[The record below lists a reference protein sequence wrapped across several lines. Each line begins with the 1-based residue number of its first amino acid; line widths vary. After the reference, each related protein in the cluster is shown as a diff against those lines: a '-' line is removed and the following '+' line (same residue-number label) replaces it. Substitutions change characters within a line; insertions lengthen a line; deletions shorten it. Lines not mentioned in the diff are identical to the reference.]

1 MRAPKRILEDMAPNN
16 EIEDY
21 RNEILEAG
29 RNLASLIRPAF
40 PDANIVGTGLAR
52 VLEVVE
58 RYGLGGKWV
67 TAHIKY
73 TGEYMTTE
81 QIRDVSII
89 AFSVFRQCIALF
101 LTIIFLSDYSAG
113 RYRLRGEI
121 ARVFRDESGR
131 LEERE
136 FPRLGAPIGTRFG
149 AFL

>member
-101 LTIIFLSDYSAG
+101 LTIIFSSDYSAG

-121 ARVFRDESGR
+121 ARVFRGESER
-131 LEERE
+131 LEGSE
-136 FPRLGAPIGTRFG
+136 FPRFGAPIGTRFG
-149 AFL
+149 ALL